1 MVDSFFF
8 SSVKKKKKKKEKK
21 GIENFSPRYVD

>member
-8 SSVKKKKKKKEKK
+8 SSVKKKKKEKK

>member
-8 SSVKKKKKKKEKK
+8 SSVKKKKKKEKK